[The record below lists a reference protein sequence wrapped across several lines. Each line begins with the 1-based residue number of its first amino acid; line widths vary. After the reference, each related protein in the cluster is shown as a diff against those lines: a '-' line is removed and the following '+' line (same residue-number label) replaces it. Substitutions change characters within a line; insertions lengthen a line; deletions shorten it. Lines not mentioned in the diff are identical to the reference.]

1 MSLIFTYPM
10 DLLHILAPTGLI
22 VKDSQREERG
32 HVEPPVVN
40 QYASRKE
47 VDHGR
52 EVEPEL
58 SG

>member
-1 MSLIFTYPM
+1 M
-10 DLLHILAPTGLI
+10 DLLHILAPRYKPGVTRACL